1 MIKIR
6 DLEYYNNLKL
16 DIYLPD
22 SDTFDLLIYF
32 HGGGLEGGGKEEIIP
47 SSDYLVERNIA
58 IISINYRLYPF
69 AKYPDFILDAVKG
82 IKWSIDNIN
91 KYGECKDI
99 YIGGTSAGAYIT
111 QMLCFNSYY
120 YKKENID
127 PLKIKGYIHDAGQP
141 TVHFNVLNEKGIDRR
156 RVIINEDSPLYYVGI
171 EKEYPRMLFIVSTN
185 DLENRYEQ
193 TMLMLRTLKH
203 FNYDESKIEL
213 KVMEGKHCEYVSK
226 VIDNE
231 SVFGKI
237 IYEFIKEKGTVVPI
251 N

>member
-32 HGGGLEGGGKEEIIP
+32 HGGGLESGGKEEIIP

-141 TVHFNVLNEKGIDRR
+141 TVHFNVLN
-156 RVIINEDSPLYYVGI
+156 
-171 EKEYPRMLFIVSTN
+171 
-185 DLENRYEQ
+185 
-193 TMLMLRTLKH
+193 
-203 FNYDESKIEL
+203 
-213 KVMEGKHCEYVSK
+213 
-226 VIDNE
+226 
-231 SVFGKI
+231 
-237 IYEFIKEKGTVVPI
+237 
-251 N
+251 

>member
-82 IKWSIDNIN
+82 IKWCIENIN

-141 TVHFNVLNEKGIDRR
+141 TVHFNVLKEKGIDSRR
-156 RVIINEDSPLYYVGI
+156 IIVNEDAPLYYVGI

-185 DLENRYEQ
+185 DIENRYEQ

-203 FNYDESKIEL
+203 FNYDESKIKL
-213 KVMEGKHCEYVSK
+213 KIMEGKHCEYVSK